1 MQTTKK
7 ILTLVLLLACAATQS
22 LAHSSVCCLTPVEV
36 IELKNVGISD
46 SDETKSVIEVKWQ
59 INPTLH
65 PNHSDFYISLE
76 VIYADSTVL
85 IVDEK
90 SESETRSV
98 RIEVPTV
105 HLQRGKTPAY
115 IKQMKAFVMTE
126 VLEKRGIEK

>member
-1 MQTTKK
+1 MKTTKK
-7 ILTLVLLLACAATQS
+7 ILILFLLLACAVTQS
-22 LAHSSVCCLTPVEV
+22 LANGSVCCLTPVEV
-36 IELKNVGISD
+36 TELKNVGISD

-76 VIYADSTVL
+76 VVYADSTVL

-105 HLQRGKTPAY
+105 HLRRGKSPAY
-115 IKQMKAFVMTE
+115 IKQIKAFVTTE
-126 VLEKRGIEK
+126 ALEKKGIEK